1 MAYING
7 NKPIVT
13 DGLIYALDFGNSRCY
28 TSGSTQATSLAYDR
42 ATTSI
47 SGSPAFNNDLLDF
60 TSTKFIKRDGSLPAL
75 DPNGTFTVMFVGNS
89 VSSTGTFLRQDT
101 LNSTINPSSSL
112 FGFGLDSGDF
122 SRSYPGFTSSS
133 LQHVTYRY
141 SEGTIDTFIN
151 GIPITASVAN
161 ASLTNTAVSNAL
173 FLGDTAGGFSGSLA
187 QFYVYNRALSADEI
201 YTTYLVSAERNGLPT
216 VPKPYTQDE
225 NVYKYV
231 QTTGI
236 TDLDTISAIDTFV
249 SNLKSNGLWNKMTA
263 IYPFLTTSTG
273 SQAINLKDPGVL
285 GLGLTGSFTG
295 SNVGLTPASSTAY
308 VDTLP
313 SNIPYPSIDS
323 ASAHLSL
330 LSYDVPQGNGF
341 LAGNSAPAVGGD
353 LIIAS
358 GSKVYHAF
366 KTVGTS
372 SFIPLVSSITDVEV
386 MVVAGGGGGG
396 FYRAAGG
403 GAGGLIYSS
412 SVIITPNTQIQV
424 IVGDGGAELTNG
436 QSSSFGTI
444 QSTGGGFGGNRS
456 GVGGGNGGSGGGGVY
471 TANSGSGIPGQG
483 NDGSTRGLINSSTG
497 GGGGGAGS
505 ASIFNPSNITGNSGG
520 SGSFYPQFSLLG
532 GSPAGWFAGGGGG
545 ATVYG
550 IQYTGSGGIGGG
562 GNGGSNAP
570 GFNGVS
576 NTGGGGGGGG
586 GGSTSIGFGGRGG
599 SGIVIVGYTIPPGL
613 TALTGSGTGFYLTD
627 SALTA
632 SVNSQ
637 FTSGI
642 TGSGNIGFLTVSRTG
657 SNSFSIRKNNST
669 VTINSAS
676 LGALSSDIFFNT
688 ANLAGSGSLPQPT
701 SISYASIG
709 AGLTDSEVS
718 TYYNLVSQFQTNL
731 KRQNTL
737 LDNYSGAAAA
747 YSLRRIGPSGYFG
760 PAIRVRRDSDN
771 TLRDIGFTS
780 DGQLD
785 TVGLLDFVG
794 VTGSGFVQ
802 TWYDQSGNG
811 RDAIQNTTTAQPFIV
826 TSGSIERSQNKNTIR
841 TFTGG
846 FVESAALPAFDYFSF
861 YSLVT
866 PITTGGSNQAS
877 YVGLGTGG
885 SYKLFFGYGP
895 TQPQITFFNKG
906 GSNRVTNLNIVN
918 NVRKLISVDANFD
931 NVLFSLNGV
940 LTNTQNITGTTGGGT
955 NIKIGNGYSSTTKPS
970 LHQELILYT
979 SSRRDIS
986 DNVNSNI
993 LSAYTT
999 GSDPDYQSF
1008 ITATGIT
1015 QPTQSAALE
1024 TLVSD
1029 LKSYGLW
1036 SKMKAIYPM
1045 VTDRNNRFAQ
1055 SEDFSSTWNT
1065 ISLSIN

>member
-173 FLGDTAGGFSGSLA
+173 FLGDTAAGFSGSLA

-802 TWYDQSGNG
+802 TWYDQSTGM
-811 RDAIQNTTTAQPFIV
+811 DIMLHKIQ
-826 TSGSIERSQNKNTIR
+826 
-841 TFTGG
+841 
-846 FVESAALPAFDYFSF
+846 
-861 YSLVT
+861 
-866 PITTGGSNQAS
+866 QAHS
-877 YVGLGTGG
+877 
-885 SYKLFFGYGP
+885 
-895 TQPQITFFNKG
+895 
-906 GSNRVTNLNIVN
+906 
-918 NVRKLISVDANFD
+918 
-931 NVLFSLNGV
+931 
-940 LTNTQNITGTTGGGT
+940 
-955 NIKIGNGYSSTTKPS
+955 
-970 LHQELILYT
+970 H
-979 SSRRDIS
+979 
-986 DNVNSNI
+986 
-993 LSAYTT
+993 
-999 GSDPDYQSF
+999 
-1008 ITATGIT
+1008 
-1015 QPTQSAALE
+1015 
-1024 TLVSD
+1024 
-1029 LKSYGLW
+1029 
-1036 SKMKAIYPM
+1036 
-1045 VTDRNNRFAQ
+1045 
-1055 SEDFSSTWNT
+1055 
-1065 ISLSIN
+1065 

>member
-161 ASLTNTAVSNAL
+161 ASLTSTAVSNAL
-173 FLGDTAGGFSGSLA
+173 FIGSGSAGFSGSLA
-187 QFYVYNRALSADEI
+187 QFYVYNRALSTDEI

-295 SNVGLTPASSTAY
+295 SNVGLTPASNTSFIETLG
-308 VDTLP
+308 VTTDTL
-313 SNIPYPSIDS
+313 YPTVNT
-323 ASAHLSL
+323 ASSHVTL
-330 LSYDVPQGNGF
+330 LSYDVPKT
-341 LAGNSAPAVGGD
+341 SSYPAAIVGGVG
-353 LIIAS
+353 AS
-358 GSKVYHAF
+358 GGVVTFANGRVIHTF
-366 KTVGTS
+366 TS
-372 SFIPLVSSITDVEV
+372 GSGSFIPLHASLTAVEV
-386 MVVAGGGGGG
+386 LVVAGGGGGG
-396 FYRAAGG
+396 RGSGANWGGGGG

-412 SVIITPNTQIQV
+412 SFSVTPSTTYTTV
-424 IVGDGGAELTNG
+424 VGQGGA
-436 QSSSFGTI
+436 S
-444 QSTGGGFGGNRS
+444 
-456 GVGGGNGGSGGGGVY
+456 GSGGS
-471 TANSGSGIPGQG
+471 TSGSNGQ
-483 NDGSTRGLINSSTG
+483 NSQFGSIISTG
-497 GGGGGAGS
+497 GGGGGAAGVAGPASNGNTGGS
-505 ASIFNPSNITGNSGG
+505 GGGAGNGPNPMGLGG
-520 SGSFYPQFSLLG
+520 SGSAEQGFAG
-532 GSPAGWFAGGGGG
+532 GNITLNAVGGRGAGGGGAGGTGSIGDYNGDPGGLGGPGLVYSISGLPVSYSAGGQGGFFATDNTG
-545 ATVYG
+545 ATGLANRGY
-550 IQYTGSGGIGGG
+550 GGG
-562 GNGGSNAP
+562 G
-570 GFNGVS
+570 
-576 NTGGGGGGGG
+576 TR
-586 GGSTSIGFGGRGG
+586 FGTAGKGG
-599 SGIVIVGYTIPPGL
+599 SGVVIVSYPAI
-613 TALTGSGTGFYLTD
+613 TGQGPNSGFFITED
-627 SALTA
+627 SISGSA
-632 SVNSQ
+632 NSD

-642 TGSGNIGFLTVSRTG
+642 TGSGTIGLLTVSRTG
-657 SNSFSIRKNNST
+657 SNSFLLRKNNSQT
-669 VTINSAS
+669 TLNTPAS
-676 LGALSSDIFFNT
+676 GTFNLDLYLGG
-688 ANLAGSGSLPQPT
+688 ANLAGGTSSFGNSNT

-802 TWYDQSGNG
+802 TWYDQSGNSTNG
-811 RDAIQNTTTAQPFIV
+811 
-826 TSGSIERSQNKNTIR
+826 
-841 TFTGG
+841 
-846 FVESAALPAFDYFSF
+846 
-861 YSLVT
+861 
-866 PITTGGSNQAS
+866 
-877 YVGLGTGG
+877 
-885 SYKLFFGYGP
+885 YKLHNQY
-895 TQPQITFFNKG
+895 
-906 GSNRVTNLNIVN
+906 
-918 NVRKLISVDANFD
+918 
-931 NVLFSLNGV
+931 
-940 LTNTQNITGTTGGGT
+940 
-955 NIKIGNGYSSTTKPS
+955 
-970 LHQELILYT
+970 
-979 SSRRDIS
+979 
-986 DNVNSNI
+986 
-993 LSAYTT
+993 T
-999 GSDPDYQSF
+999 GSQPLV
-1008 ITATGIT
+1008 IT
-1015 QPTQSAALE
+1015 QGQFIQIE
-1024 TLVSD
+1024 I
-1029 LKSYGLW
+1029 SYGLL
-1036 SKMKAIYPM
+1036 
-1045 VTDRNNRFAQ
+1045 T
-1055 SEDFSSTWNT
+1055 FSG
-1065 ISLSIN
+1065 

>member
-28 TSGSTQATSLAYDR
+28 TSISTQSTSLAYDR

-101 LNSTINPSSSL
+101 LNSTINPTSSL

-263 IYPFLTTSTG
+263 IYPFLTVSTG

-295 SNVGLTPASSTAY
+295 SNVGLTPASNTSFIETLG
-308 VDTLP
+308 VTTDTL
-313 SNIPYPSIDS
+313 YPTVNT
-323 ASAHLSL
+323 ASSHITL
-330 LSYDVPQGNGF
+330 LSYDVPKTSSYPAALLGGVGAIGGNITFANGKVIHTF
-341 LAGNSAPAVGGD
+341 T
-353 LIIAS
+353 S
-358 GSKVYHAF
+358 GS
-366 KTVGTS
+366 G
-372 SFIPLVSSITDVEV
+372 SFIPLHASLTAVEV
-386 MVVAGGGGGG
+386 LVVAGGGGGG
-396 FYRAAGG
+396 RAGSANYAGGGG

-412 SVIITPNTQIQV
+412 SYTVIPSTPYTAV
-424 IVGDGGAELTNG
+424 VG
-436 QSSSFGTI
+436 Q
-444 QSTGGGFGGNRS
+444 
-456 GVGGGNGGSGGGGVY
+456 GGNGAITQGSGSNGE
-471 TANSGSGIPGQG
+471 NSQFDTIV
-483 NDGSTRGLINSSTG
+483 TLG
-497 GGGGGAGS
+497 GGGGGAGGL
-505 ASIFNPSNITGNSGG
+505 SNYQNSGSSGG
-520 SGSFYPQFSLLG
+520 SGGGAGAGPGSSGVIPHIG
-532 GSPAGWFAGGGGG
+532 GSGSIGQGNNGGNVVIYAIGNSGAGGGGAGG
-545 ATVYG
+545 AAPNLTNYPSFGPSGPGIIYSISGRPLTYAEGGQGGTGFVNTPGINGLANLGYG
-550 IQYTGSGGIGGG
+550 GSGARSGTVVA
-562 GNGGSNAP
+562 GNGGS
-570 GFNGVS
+570 GV
-576 NTGGGGGGGG
+576 
-586 GGSTSIGFGGRGG
+586 
-599 SGIVIVGYTIPPGL
+599 VIVSYPAITGQGPNSGFFITEDAISGSSNSEFSGGV
-613 TALTGSGTGFYLTD
+613 TGSGT
-627 SALTA
+627 
-632 SVNSQ
+632 
-637 FTSGI
+637 
-642 TGSGNIGFLTVSRTG
+642 IGLLTVSRTG
-657 SNSFSIRKNNST
+657 SNSFLLRKNNSQT
-669 VTINSAS
+669 TLNTPASGAFNLDLYLGGAS
-676 LGALSSDIFFNT
+676 LAGATSSLGNS
-688 ANLAGSGSLPQPT
+688 NT

-737 LDNYSGAAAA
+737 LDNYSGAELAH
-747 YSLRRIGPSGYFG
+747 SLRRVGPSGYFG

-802 TWYDQSGNG
+802 TWYDQ
-811 RDAIQNTTTAQPFIV
+811 
-826 TSGSIERSQNKNTIR
+826 
-841 TFTGG
+841 
-846 FVESAALPAFDYFSF
+846 
-861 YSLVT
+861 
-866 PITTGGSNQAS
+866 
-877 YVGLGTGG
+877 
-885 SYKLFFGYGP
+885 
-895 TQPQITFFNKG
+895 
-906 GSNRVTNLNIVN
+906 
-918 NVRKLISVDANFD
+918 
-931 NVLFSLNGV
+931 
-940 LTNTQNITGTTGGGT
+940 
-955 NIKIGNGYSSTTKPS
+955 
-970 LHQELILYT
+970 
-979 SSRRDIS
+979 
-986 DNVNSNI
+986 
-993 LSAYTT
+993 
-999 GSDPDYQSF
+999 
-1008 ITATGIT
+1008 
-1015 QPTQSAALE
+1015 
-1024 TLVSD
+1024 
-1029 LKSYGLW
+1029 
-1036 SKMKAIYPM
+1036 
-1045 VTDRNNRFAQ
+1045 
-1055 SEDFSSTWNT
+1055 
-1065 ISLSIN
+1065 